1 MFRGRSKGE
10 RARREQARCLANMA
24 HIRQSKP
31 DSGLGYQVKLL
42 ILFQVVPSS
51 LESGYRDRLDKKDGD
66 ACGVRAVER
75 GEGAGRGAPPSEKVT
90 T

>member
-51 LESGYRDRLDKKDGD
+51 LESGYRDRLDKKTGTH
-66 ACGVRAVER
+66 AGSVQLKGVKALVGVHHLPR
-75 GEGAGRGAPPSEKVT
+75 K
-90 T
+90 